1 MNILQLGSYICIL
14 MMITHYIH
22 IFYFSFC
29 IYMCDLFLF
38 LDSVGLGVLGAA
50 SGEGY
55 VYIYIYTLYSH
66 ITLSGYIY
74 MSYLHIILDLYT
86 HTCTSIQHMDVDVI
100 CCMQYAFCNMH
111 MQLYVLVHVYIILE
125 KNNRYKQ
132 K

>member
-1 MNILQLGSYICIL
+1 
-14 MMITHYIH
+14 MITHYIH

-125 KNNRYKQ
+125 KKNRYKQ